1 MEVPPRQFPLLPQP
15 WADPSSVSI
24 QEKRKRQTEIE
35 NKRRQLEDD
44 RRQLQH
50 LKVRTTPPPGD
61 PGVFRGCVGTPKQEG
76 GETVTLCAPPVQ
88 GAAGEMAA
96 GGGPILCL

>member
-1 MEVPPRQFPLLPQP
+1 MLCTLSAPRGAGMEVPPQQFPVLPQP
-15 WADPSSVSI
+15 RGDPSSVSI

-50 LKVRTTPPPGD
+50 LKVRTTPPSGGSRGVPGMCRD
-61 PGVFRGCVGTPKQEG
+61 PQ
-76 GETVTLCAPPVQ
+76 
-88 GAAGEMAA
+88 A
-96 GGGPILCL
+96 GGR

>member
-1 MEVPPRQFPLLPQP
+1 MLCTLSAPRAAGMEVSPQQFPVLPHP
-15 WADPSSVSI
+15 CTDPGSVSI

-50 LKVRTTPPPGD
+50 LKVRMTPPQGSQCVTGMPQD
-61 PGVFRGCVGTPKQEG
+61 PQKG
-76 GETVTLCAPPVQ
+76 GW
-88 GAAGEMAA
+88 
-96 GGGPILCL
+96 